1 MSAQS
6 NITLNDGQATPVAHT
21 FSAAGVN
28 ANGIATYEDRV
39 SGIPLGFP
47 VVTQGFQRPTDK
59 RQTYKITHNVSYP
72 VLEQTVANAVAAS
85 GFVPA
90 PALAFTLFFAGS
102 WSVHRRSTTAQRK
115 DLKAFVGNLLSAPTG
130 IVFDSVVNL
139 DTTY

>member
-28 ANGIATYEDRV
+28 ASGVATYEDRV
-39 SGIPLGFP
+39 SGIPLSFP
-47 VVTQGFQRPTDK
+47 TITQGFQRPTDK
-59 RQTYKITHNVSYP
+59 RPTYKVTHNVSYP
-72 VLEQTVANAVAAS
+72 VLEQTVANAVAAT

-90 PALAFTLFFAGS
+90 PALAYTLFFAGT
-102 WSVHRRSTTAQRK
+102 WSLHRRSTTAQRK
-115 DLKAFVGNLLSAPTG
+115 DLKAYVGNLLSAG
-130 IVFDSVVNL
+130 SGVVFDAVVNL